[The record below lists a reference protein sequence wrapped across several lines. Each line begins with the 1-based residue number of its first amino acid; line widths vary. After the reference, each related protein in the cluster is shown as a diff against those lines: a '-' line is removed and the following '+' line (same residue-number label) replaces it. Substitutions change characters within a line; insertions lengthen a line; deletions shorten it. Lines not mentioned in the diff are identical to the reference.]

1 MLISDNIYQRRMEII
16 NKNKKKEV
24 QKINRIHASI
34 KKMIQLY
41 IYVWDRKKPLA
52 RDEEEESPVTA

>member
-1 MLISDNIYQRRMEII
+1 MEII

-41 IYVWDRKKPLA
+41 IYMWDRKKPLA